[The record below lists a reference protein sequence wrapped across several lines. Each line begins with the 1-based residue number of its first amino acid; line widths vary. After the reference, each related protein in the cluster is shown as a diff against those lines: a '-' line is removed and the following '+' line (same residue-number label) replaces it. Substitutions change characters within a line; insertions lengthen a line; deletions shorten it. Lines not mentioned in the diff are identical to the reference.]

1 MLVQPLH
8 QAPEP
13 TMRALERA
21 QHALRAATAAVD
33 AAIAGLYAL
42 SGRTAREGH
51 LTRQEI
57 AKVRQ
62 DAILAH
68 LGAHGPTAATELGR
82 ALGLPRHL
90 VLHRLRMLRET
101 KRVRLVGQTLA
112 ARWALV
118 APARPRLGAQGSGGT
133 AQDAG
138 LELRWSGAAERAG
151 TVPALTKALG
161 LSSSLRGSHR
171 VAL

>member
-1 MLVQPLH
+1 MLVRPLNE
-8 QAPEP
+8 APEP
-13 TMRALERA
+13 TMHALERA
-21 QHALRAATAAVD
+21 QHALRDAASAVE

-42 SGRTAREGH
+42 SGRTAREGK

-68 LGAHGPTAATELGR
+68 LEAHGPTSATELGR

-90 VLHRLRMLRET
+90 VLHRLRLLRDT
-101 KRVRLVGQTLA
+101 KRVRLIGQTLA

-118 APARPRLGAQGSGGT
+118 APGRPCLDPPEARSRG
-133 AQDAG
+133 QDGG

-151 TVPALTKALG
+151 TVPALTKGLG
-161 LSSSLRGSHR
+161 LSSSLRGSHPVR
-171 VAL
+171 L